1 MGRLKMNTL
10 KGIAMCLA
18 VMTTALPAHAYNQ
31 QKTGNLTVS
40 ANIHAPE
47 YGVTLPPIGYVEFC
61 ARYKTECRNVGSG
74 KTQAELNNRTWAQIV
89 EVNDFVNDK
98 VAPVTD
104 MDLYGTAERW
114 DYPSIA
120 GDCEDYV
127 LMKKRYL
134 EGLGFAPEALL
145 ITVVFDENGDGHA
158 VLLVR
163 TDGGDFVLDNRRRPV
178 LRWSETGYEFLK
190 RQSQSN
196 PRVWVSMST
205 RYARDRET
213 IAGAN

>member
-1 MGRLKMNTL
+1 MKFF
-10 KGIAMCLA
+10 KGMAMCLA
-18 VMTTALPAHAYNQ
+18 MMITAVPAHSYNK
-31 QKTGNLTVS
+31 QKSGNLTVS
-40 ANIHAPE
+40 SSVHAPE
-47 YGVTLPPIGYVEFC
+47 FGVTLPPIGYVHFC
-61 ARYKTECRNVGSG
+61 ARYKAECRNVGNSQ
-74 KTQAELNNRTWAQIV
+74 TQAELTNKTWAQLV

-98 VAPVTD
+98 IAPVTD
-104 MDLYGTAERW
+104 LDLYGTVERW

-134 EGLGFAPEALL
+134 EGLGFAPGALL

-158 VLLVR
+158 VLMVR

-178 LRWSETGYEFLK
+178 LRWSETGYEYLK
-190 RQSQSN
+190 RQSQEN
-196 PRVWVSMST
+196 PRIWVSMST
-205 RYARDRET
+205 RYARDKET

>member
-1 MGRLKMNTL
+1 
-10 KGIAMCLA
+10 MCLA
-18 VMTTALPAHAYNQ
+18 VMAMATSAQGYTKQ
-31 QKTGNLTVS
+31 SSGNLHGSSMVHS
-40 ANIHAPE
+40 PE

-61 ARYKTECRNVGSG
+61 ARYKAECRGVGTSMSE
-74 KTQAELNNRTWAQIV
+74 TELSNKTWAQIV

-98 VAPVTD
+98 IAPVSD
-104 MDLYGTAERW
+104 LDLYNTVERW
-114 DYPSIA
+114 EYPSLA

-134 EGLGFAPEALL
+134 EGLGFAPETLL

-158 VLLVR
+158 VLMVR
-163 TDGGDFVLDNRRRPV
+163 TDGGDFVLDNRRTAV

-196 PRVWVSMST
+196 PRIWVAMST
-205 RYARDRET
+205 RYAKDKAT

>member
-10 KGIAMCLA
+10 KRLALCLA
-18 VMTTALPAHAYNQ
+18 VMATALPAHAYNK

-47 YGVTLPPIGYVEFC
+47 FGVTLPPIGYVQFC
-61 ARYKTECRNVGSG
+61 ARYKAECRNVGND
-74 KTQAELNNRTWAQIV
+74 KTQAELNNKTWAQLV
-89 EVNDFVNDK
+89 EVNDFVNNK
-98 VAPVTD
+98 ITPVTD
-104 MDLYGTAERW
+104 MDLYGTVERW
-114 DYPSIA
+114 DYPSLA

-158 VLLVR
+158 VLMVR
-163 TDGGDFVLDNRRRPV
+163 TDGGDFVLDNRRRTV
-178 LRWSETGYEFLK
+178 LRWSETGYEYLK
-190 RQSQSN
+190 RQSQTN
-196 PRVWVSMST
+196 PRIWVSMST
-205 RYARDRET
+205 RFAKHKNT